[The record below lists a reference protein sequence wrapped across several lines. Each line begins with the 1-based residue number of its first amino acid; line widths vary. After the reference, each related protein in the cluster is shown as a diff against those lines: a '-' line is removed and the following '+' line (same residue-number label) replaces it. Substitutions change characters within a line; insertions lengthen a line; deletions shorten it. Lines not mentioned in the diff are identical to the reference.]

1 MNSFIK
7 DNEIVGVVALLVHA
21 SKLDENYTI
30 DEKRIIKN
38 FISNISKV
46 NDPEKIL
53 NDEEKL
59 EGNSNQIL
67 NFTKLIKNK
76 PIEFKKKI
84 ILRAINFIKN
94 NKVTKN
100 NFFGIGKAAQK
111 IDKIITSKKFWNI
124 KLQKNFIDFVK

>member
-1 MNSFIK
+1 MKSFIE

-21 SKLDENYTI
+21 SKLDENYTN

-38 FISNISKV
+38 FISNISEV

-53 NDEEKL
+53 NDAEKL

-84 ILRAINFIKN
+84 IKELWKLLISDKN
-94 NKVTKN
+94 
-100 NFFGIGKAAQK
+100 
-111 IDKIITSKKFWNI
+111 IDQYEANLMRRISGLIYIDDKTTGEL
-124 KLQKNFIDFVK
+124 KLQVLENN

>member
-1 MNSFIK
+1 MKSFIE

-21 SKLDENYTI
+21 SKLDENYTN

-38 FISNISKV
+38 FISNISKG
-46 NDPEKIL
+46 NEPEKIL
-53 NDEEKL
+53 NDAEKL

-84 ILRAINFIKN
+84 IKELWKLLISDKN
-94 NKVTKN
+94 
-100 NFFGIGKAAQK
+100 
-111 IDKIITSKKFWNI
+111 IDQYEANLMRRISGLIYIDDKTTGEL
-124 KLQKNFIDFVK
+124 KLQVLENN

>member
-1 MNSFIK
+1 MKSFIE
-7 DNEIVGVVALLVHA
+7 DSEIVGVVALLVHA
-21 SKLDENYTI
+21 SKLDENYTN

-53 NDEEKL
+53 NDAEKL

-84 ILRAINFIKN
+84 IKELWKLLISDKN
-94 NKVTKN
+94 
-100 NFFGIGKAAQK
+100 
-111 IDKIITSKKFWNI
+111 IDQYEANLMRRISGLIYIDDKTTGEL
-124 KLQKNFIDFVK
+124 KLQVLENN

>member
-1 MNSFIK
+1 MKSFIE
-7 DNEIVGVVALLVHA
+7 DSEVVGVVALLVHA
-21 SKLDENYTI
+21 SKLDENYTN

-53 NDEEKL
+53 NDAEKL

-84 ILRAINFIKN
+84 IKELWKLLISDKN
-94 NKVTKN
+94 
-100 NFFGIGKAAQK
+100 
-111 IDKIITSKKFWNI
+111 IDQYEANLMRRISGLIYIDDKTTGEL
-124 KLQKNFIDFVK
+124 KLQVLENN

>member
-1 MNSFIK
+1 MKSFIE
-7 DNEIVGVVALLVHA
+7 DSEVVGVVALLVHA
-21 SKLDENYTI
+21 SKLDENYTN

-38 FISNISKV
+38 FISNISEV

-53 NDEEKL
+53 NDAEKL

-84 ILRAINFIKN
+84 IKELWKLLISDKN
-94 NKVTKN
+94 
-100 NFFGIGKAAQK
+100 
-111 IDKIITSKKFWNI
+111 IDQYEANLMRRISGLIYIDDKTTGEL
-124 KLQKNFIDFVK
+124 KLQVLENN

>member
-38 FISNISKV
+38 FISNISKG
-46 NDPEKIL
+46 NEPEKIL
-53 NDEEKL
+53 NDAEKL
-59 EGNSNQIL
+59 ERNSNQIL

-84 ILRAINFIKN
+84 IKELWKLLISDKN
-94 NKVTKN
+94 
-100 NFFGIGKAAQK
+100 
-111 IDKIITSKKFWNI
+111 IDQYEANLMRRISGLIYIDDKTTGEL
-124 KLQKNFIDFVK
+124 KLQVLENN

>member
-21 SKLDENYTI
+21 SKLDENYTN

-38 FISNISKV
+38 FISNISEV

-53 NDEEKL
+53 NDAEKL

-84 ILRAINFIKN
+84 IKELWKLLISDKN
-94 NKVTKN
+94 
-100 NFFGIGKAAQK
+100 
-111 IDKIITSKKFWNI
+111 IDQYEANLMRRISGLIYIDDKTTGEL
-124 KLQKNFIDFVK
+124 KLQVLKTN

>member
-1 MNSFIK
+1 MKSFIE
-7 DNEIVGVVALLVHA
+7 DSEIVGVVALLVHA
-21 SKLDENYTI
+21 SKLDENYTN

-38 FISNISKV
+38 FISNISEV

-53 NDEEKL
+53 NDAEKL

-84 ILRAINFIKN
+84 IKELWKLLISDKN
-94 NKVTKN
+94 
-100 NFFGIGKAAQK
+100 
-111 IDKIITSKKFWNI
+111 IDQYEANLMRRISGLIYIDDKTTGEL
-124 KLQKNFIDFVK
+124 KLQVLENN